1 MPKQNQNCKRS
12 IISVKRISSLPLSA
26 IYVDRILVLFRQ
38 CGGFFPFHHLIF
50 IYYFYIVYVLH
61 NAHLHSMKISKYET
75 CLINCLASDSI
86 MLSILLS
93 FKVYFVVVH
102 SSSSYITL
110 TVIVLLKFEYHEN
123 PIFLYI
129 FCI

>member
-1 MPKQNQNCKRS
+1 MLRTRVANLK
-12 IISVKRISSLPLSA
+12 ISFGFASAWDLSYDIPLS
-26 IYVDRILVLFRQ
+26 VVLF
-38 CGGFFPFHHLIF
+38 FSFHRLIF

-61 NAHLHSMKISKYET
+61 NAHLHSMKISKYESY
-75 CLINCLASDSI
+75 LINCITSDII

-93 FKVYFVVVH
+93 FKIYCVVVH
-102 SSSSYITL
+102 SSLSNITL